1 MANRNFNRVQAID
14 KEVKHIYGQFL
25 ITDGVGTVQFDA
37 AEQTLSVGVKNVER
51 DSGGKFTITLGVP
64 GGATDKYPSLLFMQ
78 CFLTDSAAI
87 STNGGVSFQ
96 IETDD
101 ITNGIIKLFALDKDG
116 AIAEIRSGDVLQIMI
131 VVKNSNQPGVGV
143 S

>member
-1 MANRNFNRVQAID
+1 MANRNFNRLQALD
-14 KEVKHIYGQFL
+14 KEVKFL
-25 ITDGVGTVQFDA
+25 FLTA
-37 AEQTLSVGVKNVER
+37 AIGAGGDPTLNESKSVGIKSISDTATGEY
-51 DSGGKFTITLGVP
+51 DITLGVP
-64 GGATDKYPSLLFMQ
+64 GGTVDKYNSLLFMQ

-116 AIAEIRSGDVLQIMI
+116 AIAEIRDGDTLQIMI

>member
-1 MANRNFNRVQAID
+1 MANRSFNRLQAAD
-14 KEVKHIYGQFL
+14 KEVKFL
-25 ITDGVGTVQFDA
+25 FLTATIGSGGDP
-37 AEQTLSVGVKNVER
+37 TLNESKSVGVKSISDTAVGEY
-51 DSGGKFTITLGVP
+51 DITLGVP